1 MNKQELNTAA
11 AKAMTEEETPCL
23 VMVPDFRW
31 FLPAKDSQ
39 SIKHETHLWDYV
51 QFSTYIWARENVSGF
66 CHIVRKD

>member
-51 QFSTYIWARENVSGF
+51 QFSTYI
-66 CHIVRKD
+66 